1 MPPLALLTLVD
12 ADRRRLTR
20 DGLMMWMVA
29 LPLVMA
35 VAVRAGL
42 PRLAVVLE
50 GRGMPIGP
58 WLPQLRAVALAVVVP
73 MLIGVVSGF
82 LLLEEKQ
89 DRVWAALA
97 VTEMSMRRYL
107 AWRAATCLAV
117 AALVGLACLRIA
129 GPAGLSAGQEAC
141 VAAGAAPLAGAVALG
156 LAAWAQDTIQG
167 LAAVKL
173 LFVLLVLPAAAPALA
188 TPWRELPALVP
199 SWWILRAV
207 DVMSGAGCD
216 GRWGPLVLGSA
227 VVNLLVMG
235 AAVAGVGHGAAR
247 SGRSRAST

>member
-1 MPPLALLTLVD
+1 MPPRAILALME
-12 ADRRRLTR
+12 ADRRRLLR
-20 DGLMMWMVA
+20 DGLMVWMMI

-35 VAVRAGL
+35 AAARAGL
-42 PRLAVVLE
+42 PELVLVLE
-50 GRGMPIGP
+50 GRGIMIGP
-58 WLPQLRAVALAVVVP
+58 WVPQLRAVAFTVVVP
-73 MLIGVVSGF
+73 VLIGVVVGF
-82 LLLEEKQ
+82 MLLEEKQ
-89 DRVWAALA
+89 DRVWVALA
-97 VTEMSMRRYL
+97 VTEVSLRRYL
-107 AWRAATCLAV
+107 AWRAATCLTA
-117 AALVGLACLRIA
+117 AALVTFACLRIA
-129 GPAGLSAGQEAC
+129 GPAGLGVGRTAW
-141 VAAGAAPLAGAVALG
+141 AAVGAAPLAGAVALG
-156 LAAWAQDTIQG
+156 LAAWTRDTIQG
-167 LAAVKL
+167 FAAVKL

-207 DVMSGAGCD
+207 DVMSGAGCG